1 MTSKKRKITNN
12 EKYFKK
18 RNATKPPFH
27 FIAPCYY
34 KLIECLDLKSVANLE
49 ISLVKRLISDS
60 YIDNTNYRKIM
71 FSYACNESFIKWI
84 LNRKLYI
91 KHIII
96 DGSYFNDII
105 LIQKYINYNCKF
117 VETLR
122 IISLDYLT
130 DGIILKIIS
139 NCLYIN
145 SIYINDCNMISDHF
159 ISSLLLLKP
168 HLLSLNIIH
177 CQKVTSNIVKLI
189 EKFRDLRKITLNN
202 NIVTNEIDYNKISSL
217 PKLRRFNLIE
227 NILDICNNN
236 DDNNYDNNNDN
247 NDEISNSYDSY
258 SIDSV
263 NTYSSKSDT
272 DTNSESN
279 ILSDND
285 DDDDDSNLDSNESL
299 TSLNTI
305 DSDLSCPLLVY
316 N

>member
-18 RNATKPPFH
+18 RNAIKPPFH

-34 KLIECLDLKSVANLE
+34 KLIEYLDLKSVANLE

-84 LNRKLYI
+84 LNRKLHL

-105 LIQKYINYNCKF
+105 LTQKYINYNCKF

-130 DGIILKIIS
+130 DGIILKLIS

-177 CQKVTSNIVKLI
+177 CQKITSNIVKLI

-202 NIVTNEIDYNKISSL
+202 NIVTNEMDYNKISSL

-227 NILDICNNN
+227 NILDICN
-236 DDNNYDNNNDN
+236 DNNDN
-247 NDEISNSYDSY
+247 NDNDEISNSYDSY
-258 SIDSV
+258 SIGSV
-263 NTYSSKSDT
+263 NTYSSNSDT

-285 DDDDDSNLDSNESL
+285 DDDSNLDSNESL
-299 TSLNTI
+299 ASLNTV

>member
-1 MTSKKRKITNN
+1 
-12 EKYFKK
+12 
-18 RNATKPPFH
+18 
-27 FIAPCYY
+27 
-34 KLIECLDLKSVANLE
+34 
-49 ISLVKRLISDS
+49 
-60 YIDNTNYRKIM
+60 
-71 FSYACNESFIKWI
+71 
-84 LNRKLYI
+84 
-91 KHIII
+91 
-96 DGSYFNDII
+96 
-105 LIQKYINYNCKF
+105 
-117 VETLR
+117 
-122 IISLDYLT
+122 
-130 DGIILKIIS
+130 
-139 NCLYIN
+139 
-145 SIYINDCNMISDHF
+145 MISDHF

-236 DDNNYDNNNDN
+236 DDNNDDSNDDNNDDNYNDN

-285 DDDDDSNLDSNESL
+285 GDDDDSNLDSNESL